1 MISERDPMEELLRA
15 FKLFD
20 QDNTGKISLANLRKV
35 AQDLGETLGDLEL
48 YVLLPLYCWTRFSWE
63 KD

>member
-1 MISERDPMEELLRA
+1 MEELLRA

-48 YVLLPLYCWTRFSWE
+48 
-63 KD
+63 